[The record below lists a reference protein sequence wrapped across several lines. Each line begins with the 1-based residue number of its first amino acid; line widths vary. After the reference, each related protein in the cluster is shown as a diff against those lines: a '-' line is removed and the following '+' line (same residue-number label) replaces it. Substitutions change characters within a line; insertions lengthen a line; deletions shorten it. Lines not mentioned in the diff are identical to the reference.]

1 MRPIIRYKIIPILN
15 FKGWNVNPLMK
26 HIWAHAKANIPIRK
40 VFSNTSKASPNIEKT
55 MPKIISNQ
63 HRKKWKYFYSFL
75 FKLWHLY
82 VQKNIAI
89 LCQLII
95 NMLKNPNIWP
105 NLIFLKFIQNSNLT
119 IFLFY
124 FKFQWGVVI
133 NSTTHSWYEHFL
145 FFTCTILN

>member
-26 HIWAHAKANIPIRK
+26 HIWANAKANIPIRK

-95 NMLKNPNIWP
+95 NMLKTLIYGQIWSFRNSYNSQIWP
-105 NLIFLKFIQNSNLT
+105 Y
-119 IFLFY
+119 FY
-124 FKFQWGVVI
+124 
-133 NSTTHSWYEHFL
+133 S
-145 FFTCTILN
+145 ILNVNEVS